1 MKRILPVVAVLLCAV
16 LLRSAYADNVSR
28 LIDALSSDDY
38 KERVSAVASLA
49 KLGDARAIEPLIKSM
64 CGGPPCGDSDADD
77 ESSVRQAAAVALSKL
92 VTGDT
97 DADLIQE
104 AEDALNW
111 TQKKDSASSVK
122 KAAKKAY
129 AKVKKIADS
138 GGGGGDNSSSG
149 NASGGIFVNMGSM
162 DASIA
167 GGTESTLEALMKKTV
182 QKQFAKNASS
192 MQLSPVPSKS
202 QLKNMAAFDVSGTLN
217 SLTQKD
223 QGSDVIVTCK
233 VHMQVAT
240 YPSLSLFAF
249 LDSKASVQASNNA
262 SDIDGAK
269 SDCVEAVVESLS
281 AKIIP
286 AIKAKAGTP

>member
-16 LLRSAYADNVSR
+16 LLRPAYADNVSR
-28 LIDALSSDDY
+28 LIDSLSSDDY
-38 KERVSAVASLA
+38 KERLSAIGSLA
-49 KLGDARAIEPLIKSM
+49 KLGDARAIEPLIKAM
-64 CGGPPCGDSDADD
+64 CGGPPCGDQDADD
-77 ESSVRQAAAVALSKL
+77 ETTVRQAAAVAVSKL
-92 VTGDT
+92 VTSDT
-97 DADLIQE
+97 DSDLVQE
-104 AEDALNW
+104 AEDSLGW
-111 TQKKDSASSVK
+111 TMKKDSASSVK

-138 GGGGGDNSSSG
+138 GGGGNSGSSG
-149 NASGGIFVNMGSM
+149 GGGGIFVNLGTM

-167 GGTESTLEALMKKTV
+167 GGSESSIEALMKKTV
-182 QKQFAKNASS
+182 EKQFAKNASS
-192 MQLSPVPSKS
+192 MQLSPIPSKS
-202 QLKNMAAFDVSGTLN
+202 ELKSMNAFDVSGTLN
-217 SLTQKD
+217 ALTQKT

-249 LDSKASVQASNNA
+249 LDSKASVQASNSD
-262 SDIDGAK
+262 SDIEGAK